1 MTRSHDELREALGA
15 YVLGQLDDTDLRR
28 DLQEHLAT
36 CAECRAEVAELGPL
50 AAALRQVDP
59 DDVRPVGIAPPPE
72 LDERIRRALPQPAT
86 PHRRRAPVVAGVLVG
101 AAAATLVAVV
111 VVPRDDAPPGPTIIA
126 VGDVESATGVT
137 ASAGLVDHTWGLEI
151 KLEAT
156 GLPAG
161 QTYEMW
167 VTGDDGDTY
176 AAGEFVGV
184 EDEDKTITCDMSSSV
199 LLAHATRFVVVD
211 PAGDEVISADLPS

>member
-1 MTRSHDELREALGA
+1 MNRSHDELREALGA
-15 YVLGQLDDTDLRR
+15 YVLGQLDDVGLRR

-36 CAECRAEVAELGPL
+36 CAECRAEVAEIGPL

-72 LDERIRRALPQPAT
+72 LDERVRLALPLPAPT
-86 PHRRRAPVVAGVLVG
+86 RRRWTPVVSGVLVG
-101 AAAATLVAVV
+101 AAAAALVAVV
-111 VVPRDDAPPGPTIIA
+111 VVTRDDAPDGPTIVA
-126 VGDVESATGVT
+126 VDEVESSPGVT

-151 KLEAT
+151 KLEVT
-156 GLPAG
+156 GLPADEIF
-161 QTYEMW
+161 EMW
-167 VTGDDGDTY
+167 VTDDDGGSH

-184 EDEDKTITCDMSSSV
+184 ADKTITCDMSSSV

-211 PAGDEVISADLPS
+211 GRGAEVVAADLPS